1 MIQNIPKT
9 ILRAACLSGLCA
21 AFSVASLSG
30 QVVTTANDGAWIR
43 NDSTAQSGGTDILA
57 TGTLNNSTTLR
68 SLVTFN
74 LPAAGSSAIPSN
86 AGVWF
91 YMDRDDIDDLPG
103 LQTINLHLLAQD
115 VERVVVD
122 NNNQWPNWLEYSA
135 GNAWNT
141 PGGDFDPTPLASVEI
156 DMNTAGA
163 GTTFTFQSSALTQA
177 LQTAAD
183 GSGTISFALDMP
195 GLNQAAYDQR
205 AIVWVQG
212 QTGSNPPTIIP
223 EPSTYAAI
231 FGGLALLGMLLR
243 RRMRK

>member
-1 MIQNIPKT
+1 MLQKIPST
-9 ILRAACLSGLCA
+9 ILRPAWLCLSCA
-21 AFSVASLSG
+21 VFSLGSLSG
-30 QVVTTANDGAWIR
+30 QSINITAQEGAWIR
-43 NDSTAQSGGTDILA
+43 DDNTSQSGGTDILA
-57 TGTLNNSTTLR
+57 TGTLGDDTTLR

-91 YMDRDDIDDLPG
+91 YMDRDDFNGLPG
-103 LQTINLHLLAQD
+103 LQTINLHLLDQD
-115 VERVVVD
+115 VIHGETT
-122 NNNQWPNWLEYSA
+122 WLEYSD

-141 PGGDFDPTPLASVEI
+141 PGGDFDATPLASVEI
-156 DMNTAGA
+156 DMNIAGE
-163 GTTFTFQSSALTQA
+163 GTTFTFQSPALTQA

-183 GSGTISFALDMP
+183 GTGTISFALDTP
-195 GLNQAAYDQR
+195 GLSGPAYEQR

-231 FGGLALLGMLLR
+231 FGVAALAVLLVR
-243 RRMRK
+243 RRRRA